1 MVYNPVREP
10 FKLQNLD
17 DNLVDIIRYASVKAF
32 EVIGKQ
38 EWINSN
44 RMAENAQIGH
54 FVTNLRR
61 DMIALID
68 RIPLEIYSDR
78 DYQNRYHRESLREF
92 LKKFYD
98 ADLWHKIGVPKEH
111 GKWGN
116 GNAWDFCCVH
126 NEVFWKLDWRKLM
139 DLCKRATETQTDQ
152 LASKVI
158 DDSLAYLQR
167 EMYPLKTG
175 IDNMNRIN
183 VESDQIMSKLCS
195 IVEGK

>member
-1 MVYNPVREP
+1 MVYNSVYVPYKIE
-10 FKLQNLD
+10 NLD
-17 DNLVDIIRYASVKAF
+17 SDLVDIIRYASVKAF
-32 EVIGKQ
+32 EVIGKH
-38 EWINSN
+38 EWISSN

-61 DMIALID
+61 DMIALIN
-68 RIPLEIYSDR
+68 RIPLEIYSDLG
-78 DYQNRYHRESLREF
+78 YQDRHYRLSLKEF

-98 ADLWHKIGVPKEH
+98 ADMWDGVGLPKEH
-111 GKWGN
+111 GKWGSKYWN
-116 GNAWDFCCVH
+116 FYCVH
-126 NEVFWKLDWRKLM
+126 DGVLWNMDWRKLM

-183 VESDQIMSKLCS
+183 VESDQIMSKLCL